1 MAETEKDPVH
11 TLTDE
16 DIVSTPLTRRSLLAQ
31 TGLVLGLAGVAAI
44 GAAQKPATAGD
55 RKGPDRGPS
64 PLCFCVPPQLGGGS
78 TTSSGVARALV
89 P

>member
-1 MAETEKDPVH
+1 MAETKKDPVH

-16 DIVSTPLTRRSLLAQ
+16 DIVSTTLTRRSLLAQ

-44 GAAQKPATAGD
+44 GAAP
-55 RKGPDRGPS
+55 
-64 PLCFCVPPQLGGGS
+64 
-78 TTSSGVARALV
+78 TTKAQTVDNDDDDPEPGAPEADDDDTD

>member
-1 MAETEKDPVH
+1 MH

-16 DIVSTPLTRRSLLAQ
+16 DIVSTTLTRRSLLAQ

-44 GAAQKPATAGD
+44 GAAP
-55 RKGPDRGPS
+55 
-64 PLCFCVPPQLGGGS
+64 
-78 TTSSGVARALV
+78 TTKAQTVDDDDDDPEPGAPEADDDDTD